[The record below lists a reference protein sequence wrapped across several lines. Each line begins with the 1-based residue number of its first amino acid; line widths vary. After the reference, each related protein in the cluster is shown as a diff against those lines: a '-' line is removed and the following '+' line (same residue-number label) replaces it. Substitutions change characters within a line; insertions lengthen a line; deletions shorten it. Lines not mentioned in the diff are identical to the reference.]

1 MRQIARGFSRVVE
14 PSFPDNDA
22 LPKKAEDEKKFDKRF
37 NEWYEDM
44 RINLDRLQDQLTTF
58 YQTDITESIESQ
70 RKVTGEIL
78 NTLNSNLLTTV
89 QDLNETL
96 SSAQQTLQSV
106 QDNLYS
112 V

>member
-1 MRQIARGFSRVVE
+1 MRQTVRGFSRVVE

-37 NEWYEDM
+37 NDWYEDV

-58 YQTDITESIESQ
+58 YQTDITDSIESQ
-70 RKVTGEIL
+70 KQLTGEIL

-96 SSAQQTLQSV
+96 SSAQETLQSV

>member
-1 MRQIARGFSRVVE
+1 MRQVVRGFSRVVE

-22 LPKKAEDEKKFDKRF
+22 LPKKGEDEKKFDKRF
-37 NEWYEDM
+37 NDWYEDV

-58 YQTDITESIESQ
+58 YQTDITDSIESQ
-70 RKVTGEIL
+70 KQVTGEVI
-78 NTLNSNLLTTV
+78 NTLNSNLVTTV

-96 SSAQQTLQSV
+96 LSAQQALQSV